1 MPSWP
6 SAPRRVPFRVA
17 AQSCGPLGLVVGM
30 LLVMALFAG
39 SVEWSRDEFRLPRDD
54 WRLDAAEPKGLA
66 TGTVESVTRY
76 YGKNK
81 TPRDHELVTFRFVDA
96 AGTAQRGRSWIA
108 TGAVRDGDHHGVEYL
123 PESPSVCRL
132 RTGTATYAAH
142 WLDWYAG
149 LVVLPLALA
158 LGWWLA
164 HVYKVRALLRN
175 GRAVDAVVV
184 EVDCPEPARS
194 RKRRNGQR
202 CRIRYRYRG
211 PDGAEHEATQRPRL
225 QSKLGQALV
234 GAKPGE
240 VLLHAFVVASEWTP
254 GAARLVVAAEVPEDR
269 A

>member
-1 MPSWP
+1 MSSWP
-6 SAPRRVPFRVA
+6 SAPRRVAFRVA
-17 AQSCGPLGLVVGM
+17 AQSCGPAGLVFGM
-30 LLVMALFAG
+30 LLAMALFAG
-39 SVEWSRDEFRLPRDD
+39 IAEWSRDEFRSPRDD

-66 TGTVESVTRY
+66 TGTIESVTRF
-76 YGKNK
+76 YGKNE
-81 TPRDHELVTFRFVDA
+81 TPRDYVLTTFRFADA
-96 AGTAQRGRSWIA
+96 AGTARRGRSWIA
-108 TGAVRDGDHHGVEYL
+108 TGTVREDANHGVEYL
-123 PESPSVCRL
+123 PDDPSVCRL
-132 RTGTATYAAH
+132 RTGTAAYAAH

-164 HVYKVRALLRN
+164 HVYKLRALLRN

-184 EVDCPEPARS
+184 EIDCPEPARS
-194 RKRRNGQR
+194 RRRRNAQR

-211 PDGAEHEATQRPRL
+211 IDGADREATQRPRL

-240 VLLHAFVVASEWTP
+240 VLKDAFVVASEWTP